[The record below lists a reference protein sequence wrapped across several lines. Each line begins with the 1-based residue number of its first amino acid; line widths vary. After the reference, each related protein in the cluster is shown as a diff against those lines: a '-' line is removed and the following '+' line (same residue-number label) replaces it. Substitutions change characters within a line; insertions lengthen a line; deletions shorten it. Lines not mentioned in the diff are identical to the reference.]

1 MLTLNKTV
9 HSRHSELKY
18 CCSHKNLLAEVIFD
32 LTFDLVKVNEM
43 FGNLRDLAG
52 VHLLF
57 LLKSAFQPEADRC
70 HC

>member
-1 MLTLNKTV
+1 MNKTV
-9 HSRHSELKY
+9 HSHHSELKY

-43 FGNLRDLAG
+43 FRNLRDLAG

-57 LLKSAFQPEADRC
+57 LLKSAVQPEAGRC